1 MKRKGLVE
9 KHILREA
16 MKDLLPEQVAKRT
29 KQPYRAPD
37 SLAFVEP
44 REPEYVREALGER
57 FVAANGLFNP
67 AMVRKLLAKCRPNPG
82 GGFRDNAAFV
92 GILSSQL
99 WVSRFAKGQRTES
112 LAA

>member
-1 MKRKGLVE
+1 MKLKGLVE

-16 MKDLLPEQVAKRT
+16 MKDLLPEQVANRT

-37 SLAFVEP
+37 SLAFVGP
-44 REPEYVREALGER
+44 REPEYVREVLGER
-57 FVAANGLFNP
+57 SVAANGLFNP
-67 AMVRKLLAKCRPNPG
+67 TMVRKLLEKCRANPG

-99 WVSRFAKGQRTES
+99 WITRFAKGQTAET